1 MKLSKVEHPTSF
13 KRKENTS
20 VYTSHIYQKKKN
32 MSNNWKQGKK
42 HLVKNHTAAQRI
54 CINIKKLP
62 SQNIFAEK
70 KEAKKVEPLL
80 R

>member
-1 MKLSKVEHPTSF
+1 
-13 KRKENTS
+13 
-20 VYTSHIYQKKKN
+20 